1 MYTKIIY
8 RKEGNKQTL
17 NQDNTYTDYEKAKED
32 LLKELGKEGLIEE
45 YEDPG
50 KSYFIKLQGD
60 IIGKVEIKR
69 DRL

>member
-50 KSYFIKLQGD
+50 KSYFIKLRD
-60 IIGKVEIKR
+60 NVIGKVEIKR